1 MLIKLTFYTEKLQN
15 YLLDKWVIASAV
27 LLVVFIIFI
36 VCIAMK
42 IIKKQRGRNICENVL
57 QKIYEKL
64 F

>member
-1 MLIKLTFYTEKLQN
+1 MKLTFYTEELQN

-36 VCIAMK
+36 VYIAMK
-42 IIKKQRGRNICENVL
+42 IIKKQRGRNICESVL